1 MNLLDVYQFP
11 IHDTIYKLIKVY
23 RWIISI
29 SAAPLIKADIP
40 EFYLFK
46 CNSYLLYLLSSGGRE
61 GRVFTLDHA
70 GQRTIEKSNK
80 NSAYNLALFLQLHIE

>member
-1 MNLLDVYQFP
+1 ML
-11 IHDTIYKLIKVY
+11 
-23 RWIISI
+23 R
-29 SAAPLIKADIP
+29 
-40 EFYLFK
+40 
-46 CNSYLLYLLSSGGRE
+46 SGGRE